1 MKADVTIS
9 QVYWNRGLMNFFFRN
24 QAEATLN
31 DLIAR
36 TDNPQGVLD
45 QIDEFCETNEM
56 SLDDLEEMFYDS
68 GTSDIIEEF
77 SLESYFSDE
86 EDEEEEDEEDE
97 DEEDEE
103 DEDI

>member
-1 MKADVTIS
+1 
-9 QVYWNRGLMNFFFRN
+9 MNFFFRN

-68 GTSDIIEEF
+68 STSDIIEEF

-86 EDEEEEDEEDE
+86 EDEEEEDEE
-97 DEEDEE
+97 EEDEE

>member
-1 MKADVTIS
+1 
-9 QVYWNRGLMNFFFRN
+9 
-24 QAEATLN
+24 
-31 DLIAR
+31 
-36 TDNPQGVLD
+36 
-45 QIDEFCETNEM
+45 M

-86 EDEEEEDEEDE
+86 DEDEEDE
-97 DEEDEE
+97 DEEE

>member
-1 MKADVTIS
+1 
-9 QVYWNRGLMNFFFRN
+9 MNFFFRN

-31 DLIAR
+31 DLISRA
-36 TDNPQGVLD
+36 DDPQGVLD
-45 QIDEFCETNEM
+45 QIEGICETNDM

-86 EDEEEEDEEDE
+86 EDEDEDEEDEDEDEEDE
-97 DEEDEE
+97 DEEE

>member
-45 QIDEFCETNEM
+45 QIDEFCETNDI

-97 DEEDEE
+97 EDEEE